1 MKLTQTND
9 VKVYTVSGSDTG
21 RSLPDW
27 LARKRKRSLKNDLA
41 YQSRIELI
49 QDFGF
54 PEASNKVRVTEDGQW
69 CMATG
74 TYKPQMHL
82 YDFNSLSLSFERHT
96 NIENLTFILLED
108 SWRKSVH
115 LQIDR
120 YIEFHTAMGMHHR
133 LRIPRYGRDLVY
145 CRRTAEVLVPAEG
158 REIYRVNL
166 ERGGFMKPFEAS
178 EDVGEVLT
186 GVQSDA
192 HGLLAF
198 GTDQGTTEMW
208 DPRVGSRVATV
219 ERAAMDSITALA
231 FDPSGLQLATGT
243 SEGLIRLYDLRSPVP
258 LLTKDQGYS
267 YPIKNLI
274 YLPAIHSES
283 ETKLLSADKRIIKI
297 WSPSDGSPWTSI
309 EPTVDINDV
318 AHVKGSGML
327 FTANEGPD
335 MHTFFIPELGPA
347 PKWCS
352 FLDNVTEEMEESVL
366 SGVGG
371 EVTATTYDNYKFLT
385 KPQLEQLSLS
395 HLVGSSVLRPYMHGY
410 FVKQEL
416 YEQARLIANPWG
428 WEEQRK
434 RMIQER
440 IEKERE
446 GRIRSSGKKVTSK
459 LKVNQKLAER
469 LAKLEER
476 LDKRAARKAEKE
488 KEKEKEAGAEDEDDT
503 EGEGGAEA
511 EDEAV
516 AQKDGEK
523 KGDIMNDPRFKDLW
537 TNPDFQVDETSFQYQ
552 LRNPSSARPAANNS
566 NGDSRK
572 RLTAV
577 EEEEAE
583 SSVASSDEETSESE
597 AETRPKKQATEKK
610 APVMRVSTASYR
622 SQNHNRNEEGPGRKD
637 QSFGSRV
644 AAGEKQRRR
653 ERPLSKNTSVY
664 GDMEFTYKVEK
675 KGNPAAKFDA
685 PAANGAN
692 SARRKD
698 RRSASGNAF
707 RRMGV

>member
-27 LARKRKRSLKNDLA
+27 LARKRKRSLKNDPA

-54 PEASNKVRVTEDGQW
+54 PEASNKVRVTQDGQW

-74 TYKPQMHL
+74 TYKPQMRL
-82 YDFNSLSLSFERHT
+82 YDFNSLSISFERHT

-120 YIEFHTAMGMHHR
+120 YIEFHTPMGLHHS
-133 LRIPRYGRDLVY
+133 LRIPHYGRDLVY
-145 CRRTAEVLVPAEG
+145 CKWAAEVLVPAEG

-166 ERGGFMKPFEAS
+166 ERGGFMKSFETN
-178 EDVGEVLT
+178 EDVKEVLT
-186 GVQSDA
+186 GVQSNV
-192 HGLLAF
+192 HSLLAF
-198 GTDQGTTEMW
+198 GTDQGTAELW

-219 ERAAMDSITALA
+219 DRVAAMDPITALA
-231 FDPSGLQLATGT
+231 FDPTGLQLATGS

-274 YLPAIHSES
+274 YLPPVHSEA
-283 ETKLLSADKRIIKI
+283 EAKLLSADKRIIKI
-297 WSPSDGSPWTSI
+297 WNPSDGSPWTSI

-318 AHVKGSGML
+318 VHVKGSGML
-327 FTANEGPD
+327 LAANEGPD
-335 MHTFFIPELGPA
+335 MHSFFIPELGPA

-352 FLDNVTEEMEESVL
+352 FLDNVTEEMEESIL
-366 SGVGG
+366 SGING

-395 HLVGSSVLRPYMHGY
+395 HLVGSSVLRPYMHGF

-434 RMIQER
+434 RMVQER

-459 LKVNQKLAER
+459 VKVNQKLAER
-469 LAKLEER
+469 LAKLEEK
-476 LDKRAARKAEKE
+476 LDRRAARKAEKE
-488 KEKEKEAGAEDEDDT
+488 KEKETGLEVRQGGDGVDAEK
-503 EGEGGAEA
+503 AE
-511 EDEAV
+511 EEN
-516 AQKDGEK
+516 
-523 KGDIMNDPRFKDLW
+523 IMDDPRFKDLW
-537 TNPDFQVDETSFQYQ
+537 TNPDFEVDETSYQYQ
-552 LRNPSSARPAANNS
+552 LHNPSSVPADKS
-566 NGDSRK
+566 GTKGVSQK

-577 EEEEAE
+577 EEEEE
-583 SSVASSDEETSESE
+583 QLPIASSDEEPSSGSESE
-597 AETRPKKQATEKK
+597 PEGRKKTGERK
-610 APVMRVSTASYR
+610 APIMRISTASYR
-622 SQNHNRNEEGPGRKD
+622 SQNHNRDEEPGRKE

-644 AAGEKQRRR
+644 AAGENQRRQR
-653 ERPLSKNTSVY
+653 RTSSNSQVY
-664 GDMEFTYKVEK
+664 GDMEFSYKVEK
-675 KGNPAAKFDA
+675 KAAGKRDTEV
-685 PAANGAN
+685 PVLSGGRT
-692 SARRKD
+692 SQRKD

>member
-54 PEASNKVRVTEDGQW
+54 PEASNKVRVTDDGQW

-74 TYKPQMHL
+74 TYKPQMRL
-82 YDFNSLSLSFERHT
+82 YDFNSLSMSFDRHT

-120 YIEFHTAMGMHHR
+120 YLEFHTPMGLHHK
-133 LRIPRYGRDLVY
+133 LRIPHYGRDLVY
-145 CRRTAEVLVPAEG
+145 CKWAAELLVPAEG

-166 ERGGFMKPFEAS
+166 ERGGFMKPFEAN
-178 EDVGEVLT
+178 EDVQEVLT
-186 GVQSDA
+186 GVQSEV

-198 GTDQGTTEMW
+198 GTNQGTTELW

-219 ERAAMDSITALA
+219 ERAGMDSITALA
-231 FDPSGLQLATGT
+231 FDPTGLQLAAGT

-274 YLPAIHSES
+274 YLPPVHSES

-297 WSPSDGSPWTSI
+297 WSPSDGTPWTSI
-309 EPTVDINDV
+309 EPSVDINDV

-352 FLDNVTEEMEESVL
+352 FLDNVTEEMEESVI
-366 SGVGG
+366 SGVNG

-434 RMIQER
+434 RMVQER

-459 LKVNQKLAER
+459 VKVNQKLAEK

-476 LDKRAARKAEKE
+476 LDKRAARKAEKA
-488 KEKEKEAGAEDEDDT
+488 KERADGTDEEDGGDMVDDGDDT
-503 EGEGGAEA
+503 E
-511 EDEAV
+511 
-516 AQKDGEK
+516 KIEK
-523 KGDIMNDPRFKDLW
+523 KGNIVEDPRFKDLF
-537 TNPDFQVDETSFQYQ
+537 TNPDFEVDESSFQYM
-552 LRNPSSARPAANNS
+552 LHNPSSAPLYGGKSAN
-566 NGDSRK
+566 GEQRK

-583 SSVASSDEETSESE
+583 SSAESSSDSDSEPEEK
-597 AETRPKKQATEKK
+597 PKKQVKEKK
-610 APVMRVSTASYR
+610 APIMRISTASYR
-622 SQNHNRNEEGPGRKD
+622 SQNHNREEGPGRKE
-637 QSFGSRV
+637 QSFGSRM
-644 AAGEKQRRR
+644 ASGEHQRKR
-653 ERPLSKNTSVY
+653 ERTQSRNPVY

-675 KGNPAAKFDA
+675 QKPAARADTQT
-685 PAANGAN
+685 PATNGARAN
-692 SARRKD
+692 QRKD
-698 RRSASGNAF
+698 RRSASGNTF
-707 RRMGV
+707 RRMGI

>member
-54 PEASNKVRVTEDGQW
+54 PEASNRVRVTEDGQW

-74 TYKPQMHL
+74 TYKPQMRV
-82 YDFNSLSLSFERHT
+82 YDFNSLSMSFDRHT

-120 YIEFHTAMGMHHR
+120 YIEFHTPMGLHHS
-133 LRIPRYGRDLVY
+133 LRVPHYGRDLVY
-145 CRRTAEVLVPAEG
+145 CPWSAEVLVPAEG
-158 REIYRVNL
+158 RDIYRINL
-166 ERGGFMKPFEAS
+166 ERGGFMKPFEAN
-178 EDVGEVLT
+178 ENAKEVNT
-186 GVQSDA
+186 GAQSA
-192 HGLLAF
+192 VHGLLAF
-198 GTDQGTTEMW
+198 GTDQGTTELW

-219 ERAAMDSITALA
+219 ERAGMDAITALA
-231 FDPSGLQLATGT
+231 FDPTGLQLATGT

-267 YPIKNLI
+267 FPIKNII
-274 YLPAIHSES
+274 YLPPIHSES
-283 ETKLLSADKRIIKI
+283 ETKILSADKRIIKI
-297 WSPSDGSPWTSI
+297 WNPSDGSPWTSI

-318 AHVKGSGML
+318 AHVKGTGML

-352 FLDNVTEEMEESVL
+352 FLDNVTEEMEESII
-366 SGVGG
+366 SGVSG

-434 RMIQER
+434 KMIQER

-446 GRIRSSGKKVTSK
+446 GRIRASGKKVNSK
-459 LKVNQKLAER
+459 VKVNQKLAER
-469 LAKLEER
+469 LAKLEEK
-476 LDKRAARKAEKE
+476 LDRRAARKAEKE
-488 KEKEKEAGAEDEDDT
+488 KEKAAENGESDSEEEEKVEE
-503 EGEGGAEA
+503 
-511 EDEAV
+511 
-516 AQKDGEK
+516 
-523 KGDIMNDPRFKDLW
+523 KGDIMADPRFKDLW
-537 TNPDFQVDETSFQYQ
+537 MNPDFEVDESSYQYM
-552 LRNPSSARPAANNS
+552 LHNPSSARGAT
-566 NGDSRK
+566 NGTNGEPKK

-583 SSVASSDEETSESE
+583 SPMVSSDEESSSSSESE
-597 AETRPKKQATEKK
+597 SERQQRPQRQAKERK
-610 APVMRVSTASYR
+610 APVMRISTASYR
-622 SQNHNRNEEGPGRKD
+622 TQNHSREDGPTRRD
-637 QSFGSRV
+637 QSFGSRM
-644 AAGEKQRRR
+644 AAGEHQRKR
-653 ERPLSKNTSVY
+653 EKTSFSNRPVM
-664 GDMEFTYKVEK
+664 GDMEVTYKIEK
-675 KGNPAAKFDA
+675 KKPTPKAETPMGNGSS
-685 PAANGAN
+685 NY
-692 SARRKD
+692 RRKD

>member
-54 PEASNKVRVTEDGQW
+54 PEASNRVRVTEDGQW

-120 YIEFHTAMGMHHR
+120 YIEFHTPMGLHHR

-145 CRRTAEVLVPAEG
+145 CRRSAEVLVPAEG
-158 REIYRVNL
+158 KEIYRINL
-166 ERGGFMKPFEAS
+166 ERGGFMKPFEAN
-178 EDVGEVLT
+178 EEVNEVIT
-186 GVQSDA
+186 GAQSDV

-198 GTDQGTTEMW
+198 GTDQGTTELW

-231 FDPSGLQLATGT
+231 FDPSGLQLATGS
-243 SEGLIRLYDLRSPVP
+243 SEGLIRLYDLRSPLP

-274 YLPAIHSES
+274 YLPPIHSES

-318 AHVKGSGML
+318 AHVKGTGML

-366 SGVGG
+366 SGVNG

-395 HLVGSSVLRPYMHGY
+395 HLVGSSVLRPYMHGF

-434 RMIQER
+434 RMVQER

-446 GRIRSSGKKVTSK
+446 GRIRSSGKKVSSK
-459 LKVNQKLAER
+459 VKVNQKLAER

-476 LDKRAARKAEKE
+476 LDRRAARKAEKE
-488 KEKEKEAGAEDEDDT
+488 KEREKEGEDEEVADGEQESIDKADT
-503 EGEGGAEA
+503 
-511 EDEAV
+511 
-516 AQKDGEK
+516 EK
-523 KGDIMNDPRFKDLW
+523 KGDIMQDPRFKDLW
-537 TNPDFQVDETSFQYQ
+537 TNPDFEVDETSYQYQ
-552 LRNPSSARPAANNS
+552 LRNPSTRPTTNS
-566 NGDSRK
+566 TGDEPRK

-577 EEEEAE
+577 EEEAEE
-583 SSVASSDEETSESE
+583 SSNASSDSSDSESE
-597 AETRPKKQATEKK
+597 PEAPRPKKQAAPKQ
-610 APVMRVSTASYR
+610 APVMRISTASYR
-622 SQNHNRNEEGPGRKD
+622 SQNHNRKEEDERTGRRE

-644 AAGEKQRRR
+644 AAGEHQRRR
-653 ERPLSKNTSVY
+653 EKSSANAPVY
-664 GDMEFTYKVEK
+664 GEMEFTYKVEK
-675 KGNPAAKFDA
+675 KKPAAKSDMQV
-685 PAANGAN
+685 PAGNGAS

>member
-1 MKLTQTND
+1 
-9 VKVYTVSGSDTG
+9 
-21 RSLPDW
+21 
-27 LARKRKRSLKNDLA
+27 
-41 YQSRIELI
+41 
-49 QDFGF
+49 
-54 PEASNKVRVTEDGQW
+54 
-69 CMATG
+69 MATG
-74 TYKPQMHL
+74 TYKPQMRL
-82 YDFNSLSLSFERHT
+82 YDFSSLSISFERHT

-120 YIEFHTAMGMHHR
+120 YIEFHTPMGLHHS
-133 LRIPRYGRDLVY
+133 LRIPHYGRDLVY
-145 CRRTAEVLVPAEG
+145 CKWAAEVLVPAEG

-166 ERGGFMKPFEAS
+166 ERGGFMKPFEVN
-178 EDVGEVLT
+178 EDVKEVLT
-186 GVQSDA
+186 GTQSEV
-192 HGLLAF
+192 HSLLAF
-198 GTDQGTTEMW
+198 GTDQGTTELW

-219 ERAAMDSITALA
+219 DRAAAVDPITSLA
-231 FDPSGLQLATGT
+231 FDPTGLQLATGS

-274 YLPAIHSES
+274 YLPPVHSEA

-297 WSPSDGSPWTSI
+297 WNPSDGSPWTSI
-309 EPTVDINDV
+309 EPAVDINDV
-318 AHVKGSGML
+318 AHVKDSGML

-335 MHTFFIPELGPA
+335 MHSFFIPELGPA

-352 FLDNVTEEMEESVL
+352 FLDNVTEEMEESII
-366 SGVGG
+366 SGVNG

-434 RMIQER
+434 KIVQER

-446 GRIRSSGKKVTSK
+446 GRIRSSGKKVASK
-459 LKVNQKLAER
+459 VKINQKLAER
-469 LAKLEER
+469 LAKLEEK
-476 LDKRAARKAEKE
+476 LDRRAARKAEKE
-488 KEKEKEAGAEDEDDT
+488 KDKGHEREQDGDEVDT
-503 EGEGGAEA
+503 EKKIE
-511 EDEAV
+511 
-516 AQKDGEK
+516 EK
-523 KGDIMNDPRFKDLW
+523 KITDDPRFKDLW
-537 TNPDFQVDETSFQYQ
+537 NNPDFEVDETSYQYQ
-552 LRNPSSARPAANNS
+552 LHNPSSVPTDKS
-566 NGDSRK
+566 STNGALKK

-577 EEEEAE
+577 EEEEE
-583 SSVASSDEETSESE
+583 QSSMASSDEESSSESE
-597 AETRPKKQATEKK
+597 SEPETKKKTNERK
-610 APVMRVSTASYR
+610 APIMRISTASYR
-622 SQNHNRNEEGPGRKD
+622 SQNHNRDEGPGRKE

-644 AAGEKQRRR
+644 AAGENQRRPGR
-653 ERPLSKNTSVY
+653 SFSNSQVY
-664 GDMEFTYKVEK
+664 GDMEFSYKIEK
-675 KGNPAAKFDA
+675 KSKGTRDTQA
-685 PAANGAN
+685 PVANGGRT
-692 SARRKD
+692 SQRKD

>member
-54 PEASNKVRVTEDGQW
+54 PEASNRVRVTEDGQW

-74 TYKPQMHL
+74 TYKPQMRIF
-82 YDFNSLSLSFERHT
+82 DFNSLSMSFDRHT
-96 NIENLTFILLED
+96 NIENLTFLLLED

-120 YIEFHTAMGMHHR
+120 YIEFHTPMGLHHS
-133 LRIPRYGRDLVY
+133 LRIPHYGRDLVY
-145 CRRTAEVLVPAEG
+145 CRWAAEVLVPAEG
-158 REIYRVNL
+158 REVYRINL
-166 ERGGFMKPFEAS
+166 ERGGFMKPFEVN
-178 EDVGEVLT
+178 EEVKEVLT
-186 GVQSDA
+186 GVQSDV

-198 GTDQGTTEMW
+198 GTDLGTTELW

-219 ERAAMDSITALA
+219 ERASTESITALA
-231 FDPSGLQLATGT
+231 FDPTGLQLATGNA
-243 SEGLIRLYDLRSPVP
+243 EGLVRLYDLRSPMP

-267 YPIKNLI
+267 YPIQNLI
-274 YLPAIHSES
+274 YLPPVHSES

-297 WSPSDGSPWTSI
+297 WSPSDGTPWTSI
-309 EPTVDINDV
+309 EPSVDINDI

-352 FLDNVTEEMEESVL
+352 FLDNVTEEMEESVI
-366 SGVGG
+366 SGVNG

-434 RMIQER
+434 RMVQER

-446 GRIRSSGKKVTSK
+446 GRIRSSGKKVASK
-459 LKVNQKLAER
+459 VKVNQKLAER
-469 LAKLEER
+469 LAKLEEK
-476 LDKRAARKAEKE
+476 LDRRAARKAEKE
-488 KEKEKEAGAEDEDDT
+488 KEKAMAEGDEDM
-503 EGEGGAEA
+503 EG
-511 EDEAV
+511 EDEAGEEK
-516 AQKDGEK
+516 AQEQTKVME
-523 KGDIMNDPRFKDLW
+523 DPRFKDLW
-537 TNPDFQVDETSFQYQ
+537 TNPDFEVDETSFQYM
-552 LRNPSSARPAANNS
+552 LHNPSSRPTADGA
-566 NGDSRK
+566 NGDTRK

-577 EEEEAE
+577 EEEDAE
-583 SSVASSDEETSESE
+583 SSNASSDEESSSSESE
-597 AETRPKKQATEKK
+597 PEEKPKKQFKEKK
-610 APVMRVSTASYR
+610 APIMRISTASYR
-622 SQNHNRNEEGPGRKD
+622 TQGHSSKESGPARKE
-637 QSFGSRV
+637 QSFGSRM
-644 AAGEKQRRR
+644 AAGEHSRKR
-653 ERPLSKNTSVY
+653 ERNFSKGQVY
-664 GDMEFTYKVEK
+664 GDTEFTYKVEK
-675 KGNPAAKFDA
+675 KQPGGKSDVQRPVNRGGNAD
-685 PAANGAN
+685 
-692 SARRKD
+692 RRKD
-698 RRSASGNAF
+698 RRSASGNTF

>member
-9 VKVYTVSGSDTG
+9 VKVYTVAGSDIG

-41 YQSRIELI
+41 YQSRIELL

-74 TYKPQMHL
+74 TYKPQMRL
-82 YDFNSLSLSFERHT
+82 YDFNSLSMSFERHT
-96 NIENLTFILLED
+96 NIENLTFLLLED

-120 YIEFHTAMGMHHR
+120 YIEFHTPMGLHHR
-133 LRIPRYGRDLVY
+133 LRIPHYGRDLVY
-145 CRRTAEVLVPAEG
+145 CKWAAEIMVPAEG

-166 ERGGFMKPFEAS
+166 ERGGFMKPFEAN
-178 EDVGEVLT
+178 EDVKEVLT
-186 GVQSDA
+186 GVQSEV

-198 GTDQGTTEMW
+198 GTDQGTTELW

-219 ERAAMDSITALA
+219 ERAAMDPITALA
-231 FDPSGLQLATGT
+231 FDPTGLQLATGS
-243 SEGLIRLYDLRSPVP
+243 SEGLIRLYDLRSPAP

-274 YLPAIHSES
+274 YLPPVHSES

-297 WSPSDGSPWTSI
+297 WNPSDGSPWTSI
-309 EPTVDINDV
+309 EPSVDINDV

-327 FTANEGPD
+327 FTANEGSD

-352 FLDNVTEEMEESVL
+352 FLDNVTEEMEESVI
-366 SGVGG
+366 SGLNG
-371 EVTATTYDNYKFLT
+371 EITATTYDNYKFLT

-434 RMIQER
+434 RMVQER

-446 GRIRSSGKKVTSK
+446 GRIRSSGKKVASK
-459 LKVNQKLAER
+459 VKVNQKLAER

-476 LDKRAARKAEKE
+476 LDKRAARKAEKARE
-488 KEKEKEAGAEDEDDT
+488 RAAEGSDAEEEEDED
-503 EGEGGAEA
+503 EPVEEVGEA
-511 EDEAV
+511 EKGD
-516 AQKDGEK
+516 EK
-523 KGDIMNDPRFKDLW
+523 KIMDDPRFKDLW
-537 TNPDFQVDETSFQYQ
+537 TNPDFEVDETSFQYQ
-552 LRNPSSARPAANNS
+552 LRNPSSAPTRNTTNS
-566 NGDSRK
+566 EGRK

-577 EEEEAE
+577 EEEAAE
-583 SSVASSDEETSESE
+583 SSAASSDEESSSDSNSE
-597 AETRPKKQATEKK
+597 AEQKPKKHAREKK
-610 APVMRVSTASYR
+610 APIMRISTSSYR
-622 SQNHNRNEEGPGRKD
+622 TQGHSRDEGPVRKE
-637 QSFGSRV
+637 QSFGSRM
-644 AAGEKQRRR
+644 AAGEHQRKR
-653 ERPLSKNTSVY
+653 ERNYSKNQVY
-664 GDMEFTYKVEK
+664 GDMEISYKVEK
-675 KGNPAAKFDA
+675 KQPTGRGAAQMPAT
-685 PAANGAN
+685 NGG
-692 SARRKD
+692 RTGHRKD
-698 RRSASGNAF
+698 RRSASGNTF